1 MTYYAKV
8 NNEIV
13 EKVISASQDF
23 IDNIVDTSPGIWIE
37 TSYNGNFIGDGQVF
51 GQVFVSDLRKNY
63 AGIGY
68 TYDST
73 RDAFISPQPYP
84 SWLLNEDTCQWES
97 PVAYPDDDKMYTWD
111 EATTNWTE
119 IE

>member
-23 IDNIVDTSPGIWIE
+23 IDNLVDTSPGKWIE
-37 TSYNGNFIGDGQVF
+37 TSYNGNF
-51 GQVFVSDLRKNY
+51 RKNY

-97 PVAYPDDDKMYTWD
+97 PVAYPDDDDKMYTWN

-119 IE
+119 TEIE